1 MPASEFLT
9 TQTMGG
15 YLVVLA
21 LAGGLSYYYMAEK
34 EKQNTSKGVKQYV
47 EPRKENNAKK
57 QRKAAFASQK
67 TDDKG
72 SSSAVSSSPSPW
84 LSNDPDEKVDNNDF
98 AKRMAAAKE
107 GKKFDGKSS
116 TSAKKQKQ
124 KSVKQSRAVEKDEKK
139 VQVADEE
146 PSAPAQAP
154 AVEAVEEAEE
164 AEESPATS
172 PEVAPVDPSGVN
184 DMLEPAAAGPSVLRL
199 TGTDKEKP
207 KPKNQKV
214 PEKAETKKQ
223 RQNRQKAEAKKAAR
237 EEDEKERKVLL
248 EKQLRTARIA
258 SGTPAKDG
266 SQFMAAA
273 NGGKSAWTAGSPNGA
288 STNGSSAVQPLDTFE
303 APANGTTAAAP
314 AQVQA
319 SDSWMSSLP
328 SEEEQM
334 ERLKEEDE
342 WNTVSKKSSKKAKKE
357 VQAPSPEPAAAAVA
371 PAPAPA
377 QSRPIAQAVQK
388 PAASNGKAA
397 KPAQSYGSFSALGE
411 EEWDV

>member
-1 MPASEFLT
+1 MPTSEFLT

-21 LAGGLSYYYMAEK
+21 LAGGLTYYYMAEK
-34 EKQNTSKGVKQYV
+34 NGKQIAPKGVKPYV

-57 QRKAAFASQK
+57 ARKAAFASQK
-67 TDDKG
+67 PAEDKA
-72 SSSAVSSSPSPW
+72 SSTANDSSAW

-98 AKRMAAAKE
+98 ARRMAAAKE

-116 TSAKKQKQ
+116 GNKEKKQ
-124 KSVKQSRAVEKDEKK
+124 KSVKQSRAVEKPIE
-139 VQVADEE
+139 VAE
-146 PSAPAQAP
+146 PEPAQAP
-154 AVEAVEEAEE
+154 AVEAVEE
-164 AEESPATS
+164 SPAAS
-172 PEVAPVDPSGVN
+172 PEASPVDASGVS

-199 TGTDKEKP
+199 TGTEEKAT

-237 EEDEKERKVLL
+237 EEDEKERKVKL

-273 NGGKSAWTAGSPNGA
+273 NGKNSWSAGSPNGA
-288 STNGSSAVQPLDTFE
+288 STNGSSAAVQPLDTFN
-303 APANGTTAAAP
+303 APAQNGTSAAAP
-314 AQVQA
+314 APA
-319 SDSWMSSLP
+319 SDNWISSLP

-334 ERLKEEDE
+334 EQLKQEDE
-342 WNTVSKKSSKKAKKE
+342 WNTVSKKSKKAKKE
-357 VQAPSPEPAAAAVA
+357 VQAAEPEVEAPAAA
-371 PAPAPA
+371 APAPA
-377 QSRPIAQAVQK
+377 QSRPIPQAVQK

-397 KPAQSYGSFSALGE
+397 KPAPSYGSFSALSTQE

>member
-1 MPASEFLT
+1 MPTSEFLT

-21 LAGGLSYYYMAEK
+21 LAGGLTYYYMAEK
-34 EKQNTSKGVKQYV
+34 NGKQIAPKGVKPYV

-57 QRKAAFASQK
+57 ARKAAFASQK
-67 TDDKG
+67 PAEDKA
-72 SSSAVSSSPSPW
+72 SSTANDSSAW

-98 AKRMAAAKE
+98 ARRMAAAKE

-116 TSAKKQKQ
+116 GNKEKKQ
-124 KSVKQSRAVEKDEKK
+124 KSVKQSRAVEKPVE
-139 VQVADEE
+139 VAE
-146 PSAPAQAP
+146 PEPAQAP
-154 AVEAVEEAEE
+154 AVEAVEE
-164 AEESPATS
+164 SPAAS
-172 PEVAPVDPSGVN
+172 PEVAPVDASGVS
-184 DMLEPAAAGPSVLRL
+184 DMLEPTAAGPSVLRL
-199 TGTDKEKP
+199 TGTEEKAT

-237 EEDEKERKVLL
+237 EEEEKERKVKL

-273 NGGKSAWTAGSPNGA
+273 NGKNSWTAGSPNGA
-288 STNGSSAVQPLDTFE
+288 STNGSSAAVQPLDTFD
-303 APANGTTAAAP
+303 APAQNGTSAAAAP
-314 AQVQA
+314 APA
-319 SDSWMSSLP
+319 SDNWISSFL

-334 ERLKEEDE
+334 EQLKQEDE
-342 WNTVSKKSSKKAKKE
+342 WNTVSKKSKKAKKE
-357 VQAPSPEPAAAAVA
+357 VQAAEPEVEAPAAA
-371 PAPAPA
+371 APAPA

-388 PAASNGKAA
+388 PAASNGKTA
-397 KPAQSYGSFSALGE
+397 KSAPSYGSFSALSTQE

>member
-1 MPASEFLT
+1 MPTSEFLT

-21 LAGGLSYYYMAEK
+21 LAGGLTYYYMAEK
-34 EKQNTSKGVKQYV
+34 NGKQIAPKGVKPYV

-57 QRKAAFASQK
+57 ARKAAFASQK
-67 TDDKG
+67 PAEDKA
-72 SSSAVSSSPSPW
+72 SSTAVANDSSAW

-116 TSAKKQKQ
+116 GNKEKKQ
-124 KSVKQSRAVEKDEKK
+124 KSVKQSRAVEKP
-139 VQVADEE
+139 VAVAE
-146 PSAPAQAP
+146 PEPAQAP
-154 AVEAVEEAEE
+154 AVEAVEE
-164 AEESPATS
+164 SPAAS
-172 PEVAPVDPSGVN
+172 PEVAPVDASGVS
-184 DMLEPAAAGPSVLRL
+184 DMLEPAAGGPSVLRL
-199 TGTDKEKP
+199 TGTEEKAT

-237 EEDEKERKVLL
+237 EEEEKERKVKL

-273 NGGKSAWTAGSPNGA
+273 NGKNSWTAGSPNGA
-288 STNGSSAVQPLDTFE
+288 STNGSSAAVQPLDTFD
-303 APANGTTAAAP
+303 APAQNGTSAAAAP
-314 AQVQA
+314 APA
-319 SDSWMSSLP
+319 SDNWISSLP

-334 ERLKEEDE
+334 EQLKQEDE
-342 WNTVSKKSSKKAKKE
+342 WNTVSKKSKKAKKE
-357 VQAPSPEPAAAAVA
+357 VQAAEPEVEAPAA
-371 PAPAPA
+371 APAPA

-397 KPAQSYGSFSALGE
+397 KPAPSYGSFSALSTQE

>member
-15 YLVVLA
+15 YIVVLA
-21 LAGGLSYYYMAEK
+21 IAGGLTYYYMADK
-34 EKQNTSKGVKQYV
+34 NKAQAAKGVKPYV
-47 EPRKENNAKK
+47 EPRKDNNAKK
-57 QRKAAFASQK
+57 QRQAAFASHK
-67 TDDKG
+67 PAADDKA
-72 SSSAVSSSPSPW
+72 SSSGVATSQY
-84 LSNDPDEKVDNNDF
+84 LSNDPDEKIDNSDF
-98 AKRMAAAKE
+98 AKRMATVKE

-116 TSAKKQKQ
+116 GGDKKKA

-139 VQVADEE
+139 TAQVTEE
-146 PSAPAQAP
+146 KPSPPAQVP
-154 AVEAVEEAEE
+154 AVEAEEVEES
-164 AEESPATS
+164 SPSAS
-172 PEVAPVDPSGVN
+172 PEVAPIDPSGVN

-207 KPKNQKV
+207 KAKTQKA

-237 EEDEKERKVLL
+237 EEEEKDRRVKL

-266 SQFMAAA
+266 SQFVAA
-273 NGGKSAWTAGSPNGA
+273 NGNKSAWTAENSNGA
-288 STNGSSAVQPLDTFE
+288 STNGKSAAVQPLDTFE
-303 APANGTTAAAP
+303 APAKNGTAAP
-314 AQVQA
+314 SQA
-319 SDSWMSSLP
+319 ANNWISSLP
-328 SEEEQM
+328 SEEEQI

-342 WNTVSKKSSKKAKKE
+342 WNTVPTKSSKKAKKDGR
-357 VQAPSPEPAAAAVA
+357 APSPEAAAAAA

-388 PAASNGKAA
+388 PAASNGKVA
-397 KPAQSYGSFSALGE
+397 KPAPSYGSFSALSTDDKE